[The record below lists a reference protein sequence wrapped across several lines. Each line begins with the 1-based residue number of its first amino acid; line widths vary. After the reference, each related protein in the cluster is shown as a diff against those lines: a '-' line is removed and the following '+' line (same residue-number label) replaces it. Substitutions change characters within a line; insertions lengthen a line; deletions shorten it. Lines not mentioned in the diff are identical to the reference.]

1 MPLGFV
7 GWLRYRLNVTETEKM
22 ILAALR
28 ELETT
33 VKLMPTANPKP
44 NLIPIFMRLDELTTQ
59 LPADTGSDLRHYLQ
73 RKSYEKARLWLE
85 GVDPEKGT
93 CRR

>member
-1 MPLGFV
+1 MRLGFARR
-7 GWLRYRLNVTETEKM
+7 LRYRLHMSETEQA

-28 ELETT
+28 ELEAT
-33 VKLMPTANPKP
+33 VKQMPTANPKP
-44 NLIPIFMRLDELTTQ
+44 NLLPLFARLDGLAARLT
-59 LPADTGSDLRHYLQ
+59 PDAAPDLRHYLQ